1 VGLVALPYD
10 PQPHEIDD
18 ITQVNANLAAILA
31 AVNGGLDATN
41 IVTGAPPNPLDGNTP
56 GIGVLAALARADHGH
71 VIQGMERLSADP
83 TTGNE
88 VGREY
93 FNTVTLEKRLCI
105 NDAGAGTW
113 VTNGNPTAAELVIH
127 AAQHKDGGH
136 DPLPDGI
143 LTDHMKAARTVFS
156 ASQAADV
163 NAISTTGYTTVASL
177 SVTTVGAQTLL
188 ILVSHHAGEHVWLAP
203 QGRRAR
209 RRYDGGGQPHDP
221 PSSAEGHRQHG
232 GADQVPIEF
241 AFVYT
246 TPVAGGVRSLQL
258 AAGADGA
265 GVNIVKSAAFNA
277 DSFVP
282 DNIAGGDRVSTQR
295 PGQGQGHRQLR
306 RLRLRSRAAVVG
318 RVVARA
324 AGSGRS
330 GSAGSRSLRRGS
342 ETR

>member
-1 VGLVALPYD
+1 MGLVALPYD

-143 LTDHMKAARTVFS
+143 LTDHMKSARTIYT
-156 ASQAADV
+156 ATQAADV
-163 NAISTTGYTTVASL
+163 NAISTAAFTTIASL
-177 SVTTVGAQTLL
+177 SVTTVGIQTLQVTIHL
-188 ILVSHHAGEHVWLAP
+188 KASNTSGANKPLVACRVVDVTAGGTPTIFRSRGHQLGIA
-203 QGRRAR
+203 
-209 RRYDGGGQPHDP
+209 GGGSD
-221 PSSAEGHRQHG
+221 A
-232 GADQVPIEF
+232 ADLTYSFYYTVP
-241 AFVYT
+241 
-246 TPVAGGVRSLQL
+246 AGGVRSLIL
-258 AAGADGA
+258 
-265 GVNIVKSAAFNA
+265 
-277 DSFVP
+277 
-282 DNIAGGDRVSTQR
+282 
-295 PGQGQGHRQLR
+295 
-306 RLRLRSRAAVVG
+306 
-318 RVVARA
+318 
-324 AGSGRS
+324 
-330 GSAGSRSLRRGS
+330 SAGSDLGTVNVIKSVSFNGDTFVPTNLQAVIV
-342 ETR
+342 